1 MGDLI
6 YTFGAP
12 YRASDGRGFQVQVRG
27 APRRHVW
34 HGWLAFLPLDG
45 APELVTDHETTQPNR
60 DALAYWA
67 SGLEALYLDGAFER
81 TSRRRRRLGE
91 RLLAQAAAIVDR
103 RWSQGES

>member
-6 YTFGAP
+6 YTFSAP

-27 APRRHVW
+27 APSGHVW

-45 APELVTDHETTQPNR
+45 EPELVTDRETTQPNR
-60 DALAYWA
+60 DALAYWT
-67 SGLEALYLDGAFER
+67 SGLEAVYLDGAFER
-81 TSRRRRRLGE
+81 ASRRRRCLSE

-103 RWSQGES
+103 RWSQGGS